1 MARNDNSIKKIARRE
16 AAVLLGLLFVGLV
29 LMPFGIYL
37 VGQEVFGEYGGHGYG
52 DFFGALSGKIRNRD
66 ADAWFLVLSPYLA
79 WQFVRL
85 AALAWRLTSSR
96 QNEKSRST
104 SHTPL

>member
-1 MARNDNSIKKIARRE
+1 MARNYNSIKKIARRE

-37 VGQEVFGEYGGHGYG
+37 VGQEVFGEYSGHGYG
-52 DFFGALSGKIRNRD
+52 DFFGTLSDKIRNRD
-66 ADAWFLVLSPYLA
+66 AVAWFLVLSPYLA

-96 QNEKSRST
+96 QNEESRST